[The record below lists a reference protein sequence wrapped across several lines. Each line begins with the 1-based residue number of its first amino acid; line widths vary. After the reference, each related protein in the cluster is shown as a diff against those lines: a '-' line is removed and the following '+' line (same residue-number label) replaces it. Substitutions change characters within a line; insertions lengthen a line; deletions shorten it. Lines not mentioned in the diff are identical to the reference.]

1 METTAYPC
9 PACGAPADLGA
20 GCSGCGRPPYPP
32 AAEVIRLDREIAA
45 LGVEVERARRA
56 YEEVTDR
63 LGTARRRRTELAAA
77 IRAEFPVPAAA
88 RPVAPAGRP
97 GVPATPPAGALP
109 RPGGA
114 EASTRTVQGLL
125 FVLGGLLLGTAAV
138 VFTAVAWA
146 TVGVAGRALILAAF
160 TALALAVPLVAVR
173 RGLRG
178 TAETIA
184 AVGLLLV
191 LLDGYAA
198 WTVDL
203 GGVAG
208 WPGTRYAALVGGAGA
223 AIAAGYA
230 RLSRLTVPWFAA
242 LLTVQP
248 VLPLFAA
255 EHRPSAGGW
264 AVVLVGVAV
273 VDLLVVTAL
282 TRPGVAGAGAPDA
295 TAVPPGSATGVSDG
309 PATGVSDGPAT
320 ATAGATP
327 AAEGGA
333 APAAGGSAAAGG
345 GPAVLAGRILAWLGY
360 ATALVL
366 AAGCALVPLAVG
378 RFAGTPLLAGFPL
391 LLVAVTV
398 VAAAVLA
405 GGRVF
410 RLVATGLL
418 VPVLAAALLR
428 PAAELRESL
437 LLVLSALVVVALA
450 GGVRL
455 VPAGWRA
462 GPRVGAL
469 VVAGGLAQVA
479 GVAVAGLA
487 GGAVVRSLPPWRGAG
502 PGPDLAWG
510 WQLPVA
516 TAVIVIAIG
525 LLLPR
530 PARLPLAAVG
540 TAVTVLAAP
549 AAWATPWPAVV
560 ALDLAA
566 AVGLLVAAV
575 GRRDARPGPG
585 SVSTSQPGRA
595 GPSTQT
601 LVLTSAVAGATLL
614 AHALLVGLAA
624 PGGAGAALAVTGVVG
639 LVVAVLGRRGGV
651 AQRGVGG
658 AGLAC
663 ALLATPAG
671 ATLAGFAGGAP
682 PWWQARAALAAA
694 ALLPAALLAVRRHWP
709 DLQRYAST
717 ALAVALPPIGLA
729 PLAVAGDEPVALYAA
744 LAALS
749 AVVGLVAAG
758 GGRALRVAG
767 AGLSAVGVAVLLPVV
782 LTALI
787 APYGP
792 VAVWS
797 GVPEVEPA
805 PGVVPAGL
813 ALLVLAAGVAVVA
826 GRLSGVP
833 DRPVDPERGEADPGD
848 PPEAGM
854 PRPAA
859 SRAEPDPLGGTGARW
874 RAVPGTVPFL
884 TSAVPVLLMA
894 AGAPWP
900 VLPGATM
907 LLGIAA
913 LLVAAL
919 AAPRP
924 LLAPVALPLGLV
936 FTGSGLLGLLATRAG
951 TLTGLGAL
959 VVTATVV
966 GVTGRQAVAR
976 LVARLAA
983 VGAATAFAVTA
994 PLAGGLPLRAAAFT
1008 VLAVAVLTLAVAA
1021 VLGAAG
1027 RVLDAAA
1034 QGVALVAFLL
1044 AAGSLRH
1051 AAAVCVLWGVA
1062 VGLRLL
1068 RRGEPYARRWAF
1080 AAVAGGSELVG
1091 TWLLLAAGDVAVLE
1105 AYTLPAAAL
1114 ALVAGA
1120 VALRSRPGLTS
1131 WQALGPGLAAGL
1143 LPSLASVLVAPDP
1156 QPGRRLLLGLAAL
1169 TAVLLGA
1176 TRRWQAPAVLG
1187 ALTLTPLALHELA
1200 RTWDLLPR
1208 WIFLAA
1214 GGFALIGL
1222 AATYERRRRDL
1233 ARLRAVVG
1241 RMS

>member
-1 METTAYPC
+1 MDNSAYPC
-9 PACGAPADLGA
+9 PACGAPADLDA
-20 GCSGCGRPPYPP
+20 GCSACGRPPYPP

-45 LGVEVERARRA
+45 LGAEVERARRA

-63 LGTARRRRTELAAA
+63 LGAARRRRTELAAA
-77 IRAEFPVPAAA
+77 IRAEFPVPAA
-88 RPVAPAGRP
+88 RPVAPA
-97 GVPATPPAGALP
+97 PPSVGAAP

-223 AIAAGYA
+223 AVAAGYA

-282 TRPGVAGAGAPDA
+282 TGAWLRRAGAAGS
-295 TAVPPGSATGVSDG
+295 TAEPAGPVTAGPAGSAT
-309 PATGVSDGPAT
+309 
-320 ATAGATP
+320 
-327 AAEGGA
+327 A
-333 APAAGGSAAAGG
+333 APAAAGSATAGG

-360 ATALVL
+360 AAALVF

-391 LLVAVTV
+391 LLVAVTL
-398 VAAAVLA
+398 VAASVLA

-410 RLVATGLL
+410 RLVATALL

-455 VPAGWRA
+455 LPAGWRA
-462 GPRVGAL
+462 GPQVGAL

-479 GVAVAGLA
+479 AVAVAVLA
-487 GGAVVRSLPPWRGAG
+487 GGAVARSLPPWRGAG
-502 PGPDLAWG
+502 SGPDLAWG

-516 TAVIVIAIG
+516 TAVTVVAVG

-530 PARLPLAAVG
+530 PARLPLAAAG
-540 TAVTVLAAP
+540 TAATVLAAP
-549 AAWATPWPAVV
+549 AAWAAPWPAVV

-566 AVGLLVAAV
+566 AVGLLAAAV
-575 GRRDARPGPG
+575 GRRGVRPGP
-585 SVSTSQPGRA
+585 
-595 GPSTQT
+595 
-601 LVLTSAVAGATLL
+601 VLTSAVAGAALL
-614 AHALLVGLAA
+614 GHALLVGLAA
-624 PGGAGAALAVTGVVG
+624 PGGAGAALAVTAVVG
-639 LVVAVLGRRGGV
+639 LTAAALGRRGGA
-651 AQRGVGG
+651 AQRAVGG
-658 AGLAC
+658 AGLGA
-663 ALLATPAG
+663 ALLAVPAG
-671 ATLAGFAGGAP
+671 ATLAVFAGGAP
-682 PWWQARAALAAA
+682 AWWQARAALAAA
-694 ALLPAALLAVRRHWP
+694 ASLPAALLAVRRHWP
-709 DLQRYAST
+709 DLERYAST
-717 ALAVALPPIGLA
+717 ALAVALLPVGLA

-744 LAALS
+744 LAALF
-749 AVVGLVAAG
+749 AVLGLVAAG
-758 GGRALRVAG
+758 GGTALGVAG
-767 AGLSAVGVAVLLPVV
+767 GGLSAVAVAVLLPVV
-782 LTALI
+782 LTALF
-787 APYGP
+787 APYGT

-805 PGVVPAGL
+805 PGAVPAGL
-813 ALLVLAAGVAVVA
+813 ALLVLAAGAALVA
-826 GRLSGVP
+826 GRLPAVA
-833 DRPVDPERGEADPGD
+833 DRRIDSDRGDPGR
-848 PPEAGM
+848 PEAGVA
-854 PRPAA
+854 RPAE
-859 SRAEPDPLGGTGARW
+859 SRTEPGPTDPTRGAGARW
-874 RAVPGTVPFL
+874 PAALGAVPFL
-884 TSAVPVLLMA
+884 ASAVPVLLLA

-900 VLPGATM
+900 VLPGGTM

-936 FTGSGLLGLLATRAG
+936 FTSSGLLGLLATRAG

-959 VVTATVV
+959 VVAATVV
-966 GVTGRQAVAR
+966 GVTGRQAGAR

-994 PLAGGLPLRAAAFT
+994 PLAGGLPLRTAAFT

-1021 VLGAAG
+1021 VPGAAG

-1044 AAGSLRH
+1044 ATGSLRH

-1091 TWLLLAAGDVAVLE
+1091 TWLLLAVGDVAVLE

-1114 ALVAGA
+1114 ALAAGA
-1120 VALRSRPGLTS
+1120 VALRTRPGLTS

-1169 TAVLLGA
+1169 GAVLLGA
-1176 TRRWQAPAVLG
+1176 TRRWQAPVVLG

-1208 WIFLAA
+1208 WIFLAT
-1214 GGFALIGL
+1214 GGLALIGL

-1233 ARLRAVVG
+1233 ERLRAAVG